1 MEEKITEEEL
11 IKLLRILFNL
21 NIDENV
27 LKHLCKVEKLS
38 DLNKLQYN
46 YLLYI
51 LCLK

>member
-1 MEEKITEEEL
+1 MEEKITEEEI

-21 NIDENV
+21 NISEDV
-27 LKHLCKVEKLS
+27 IKKLCKVEKLG
-38 DLNKLQYN
+38 DLNKVQYN